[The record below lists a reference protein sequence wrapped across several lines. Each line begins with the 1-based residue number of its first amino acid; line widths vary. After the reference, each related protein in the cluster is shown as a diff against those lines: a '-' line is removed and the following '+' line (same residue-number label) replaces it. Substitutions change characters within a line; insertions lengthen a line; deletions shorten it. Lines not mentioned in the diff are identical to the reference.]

1 MDFALNEAQQMLQ
14 ASARRF
20 LADNH
25 PLTRARQ
32 ALPWSD
38 AAQQRL
44 WADMADM
51 GFLALLL
58 PEDQGG
64 LALGLTEAS
73 LLAEEAGHQLLN
85 LPWAA
90 SAVWPT
96 IRIAAAPSWMSCSRT
111 AMS

>member
-44 WADMADM
+44 WADY
-51 GFLALLL
+51 LARMTLS
-58 PEDQGG
+58 G
-64 LALGLTEAS
+64 AS
-73 LLAEEAGHQLLN
+73 REPAGPVL
-85 LPWAA
+85 
-90 SAVWPT
+90 
-96 IRIAAAPSWMSCSRT
+96 IARQ
-111 AMS
+111 